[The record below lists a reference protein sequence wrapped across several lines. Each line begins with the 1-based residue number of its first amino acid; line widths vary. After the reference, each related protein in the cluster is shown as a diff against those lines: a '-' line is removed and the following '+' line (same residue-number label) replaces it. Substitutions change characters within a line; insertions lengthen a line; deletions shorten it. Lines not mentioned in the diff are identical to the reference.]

1 MEKVIVFVLSY
12 IFIFLIYEIF
22 IVYRAI
28 KNKDDESKKK
38 PIEVR
43 FLINKYGVDINKINY
58 TKLLHVIALIS
69 SFDIALIA
77 AVMALFKSLIVEIIV
92 GLIIVLSVTYISYNY
107 LGKKYRK
114 KMKDNE

>member
-43 FLINKYGVDINKINY
+43 FLINNQKGPRI
-58 TKLLHVIALIS
+58 
-69 SFDIALIA
+69 
-77 AVMALFKSLIVEIIV
+77 
-92 GLIIVLSVTYISYNY
+92 
-107 LGKKYRK
+107 
-114 KMKDNE
+114 